1 MNSRNIYILAAAYAL
16 NFCGPPI
23 VLLVGGIVG
32 AQQAPTQALAT
43 LPISMMVI
51 GQAMMTI
58 PAALIM
64 RRIGRRPGFI
74 GSAIVGVLASLL
86 AAYAL
91 YSGSFWLFSL
101 AILGIGANSAFG
113 QQYRFAASES
123 VSAAQASRAVSLV
136 LVGGVVAGFL
146 GPELGKQGRD
156 WLAWGPYAGSF
167 IAVAALNLAGA
178 ILLNFLK
185 EPAPLITDPQTTSR
199 IRPLRG
205 LILQPL
211 FVTAVFASAAAY
223 GVMSHIMT
231 ATPLQMHSLAGHSLD
246 HATIVIQSHII
257 AMFLPS
263 LVTGRLIDRFGLKAM
278 LLTGTV
284 LSLAAAIAGA
294 ISQEVLHYWWALV
307 LLGVGWNFLFVSGTT
322 LLTHTYRPDERFRA
336 QAVND
341 FTVFSVQ
348 ALASLTAG
356 AMLFS
361 SGWLSLNLL
370 MVPVLLALLLVVWTV
385 YWRVK
390 PANTPPS
397 SIELR

>member
-1 MNSRNIYILAAAYAL
+1 MNTKNIYLLAVAYAL

-32 AQQAPTQALAT
+32 AQLAPTQALAT

-51 GQAMMTI
+51 GQAVMTI

-74 GSAIVGVLASLL
+74 GSAILGALASLL

-91 YSGSFWLFSL
+91 YLGNFWLFSL

-123 VSAAQASRAVSLV
+123 VNTAQVGRAVSLV

-156 WLAWGPYAGSF
+156 WLDWGAYTGSF
-167 IAVAALNLAGA
+167 IVLAGLYLSGSV
-178 ILLNFLK
+178 LLTFFHETAPGNLDFL
-185 EPAPLITDPQTTSR
+185 ETSQP
-199 IRPLRG
+199 RPLRAV
-205 LILQPL
+205 ILQPL
-211 FVTAVFASAAAY
+211 FLTAVFASAAAY
-223 GVMSHIMT
+223 GVMSHVMT

-246 HATIVIQSHII
+246 HTTLVIQSHII

-263 LVTGRLIDRFGLKAM
+263 LITGHLIERFGVKRI
-278 LLTGTV
+278 LLSGA
-284 LSLAAAIAGA
+284 LLLLAATISGA
-294 ISQEVLHYWWALV
+294 ISQEVFHYWWALV
-307 LLGVGWNFLFVSGTT
+307 LLGVGWNFLFVGGTT
-322 LLTHTYRPDERFRA
+322 LLTYTYRPDERFKA

-341 FTVFSVQ
+341 FTVFGIQ
-348 ALASLTAG
+348 AIASLTAG
-356 AMLFS
+356 TMLFA
-361 SGWLSLNLL
+361 SGWLTLNLL
-370 MVPVLLALLLVVWTV
+370 MVPVLVGLLLVLWVV
-385 YWRVK
+385 
-390 PANTPPS
+390 NTRDLVIQRS
-397 SIELR
+397 